1 MSDVLAAKTKIFQ
14 LRVDSLYNKAMRTL
28 QNKNTRYE
36 DEHQIKDTKINVID
50 NVEFLLK
57 ENCKI
62 IKLSNDSSR

>member
-36 DEHQIKDTKINVID
+36 EEQEVKDKRINVD
-50 NVEFLLK
+50 ENQDFVLK
-57 ENCKI
+57 ENCKQT
-62 IKLSNDSSR
+62 L